1 MSTETNMEYPASTD
15 TEEYNRPKMPN
26 DINTIKHETIM
37 DDVLGNSILPSIML
51 YLPPRDILNCI
62 QTSKKWKEEIDTD
75 YVWNNRFLP
84 SMILHLP
91 PHDIAQCIAASTKWN
106 DKINTVEAFWE
117 RVVNATVSTKI
128 VDAIEYHASKLFCC
142 SYGLTNIINYESIAL
157 AFSLEKNLTVT
168 HIGERFGNSLPSML
182 FNVTNCTPTPID
194 GVPYELA
201 IVVYVQRSYLVC
213 RRRTTQHRRG
223 VPAARKSRTVNERT

>member
-1 MSTETNMEYPASTD
+1 MCLRMCHIVLNSTLTRLKLAEKGRPQKHNMIEQVLAYNQCIAA
-15 TEEYNRPKMPN
+15 EENRKR
-26 DINTIKHETIM
+26 T
-37 DDVLGNSILPSIML
+37 
-51 YLPPRDILNCI
+51 
-62 QTSKKWKEEIDTD
+62 WKEEIDTD